1 MCACI
6 RDADCVPF
14 WLTREIGVQSL
25 IRPRTEYFRPIETI
39 GDRHEILMAT
49 NFPKSDFGRLTSFR
63 VGEPVGAD
71 ESGAN
76 VAQWPP
82 EAVRPADSEPDA
94 EPLRER
100 SEALAEIAR
109 NHHAALVRF
118 LALRTGSTE
127 DAKEIVQEAYA
138 KVLALDRPG
147 TISLLAGYLW
157 RVAAN
162 LAIDRG
168 RQRVARGQA
177 QVALPALGDAT
188 PSTESVVE
196 LRERLAIV
204 ERAISELPPRCHQA
218 FLLRIVEGQRFA
230 QVGRQ
235 MGITERMAKLH
246 VARAMEYL
254 QLCVTA
260 AETPGKLT

>member
-1 MCACI
+1 M
-6 RDADCVPF
+6 
-14 WLTREIGVQSL
+14 
-25 IRPRTEYFRPIETI
+25 
-39 GDRHEILMAT
+39 
-49 NFPKSDFGRLTSFR
+49 
-63 VGEPVGAD
+63 GAD
-71 ESGAN
+71 ESGASA
-76 VAQWPP
+76 AQWPP
-82 EAVRPADSEPDA
+82 EEVRPAGTEPSA
-94 EPLRER
+94 EPSRER

-168 RQRVARGQA
+168 RQRVARSQA
-177 QVALPALGDAT
+177 QVALPLGDSIA
-188 PSTESVVE
+188 STESVVE

-230 QVGRQ
+230 QVGRE

-246 VARAMEYL
+246 VARAMQYL
-254 QLCVTA
+254 QLCVAA
-260 AETPGKLT
+260 AETPGKLA